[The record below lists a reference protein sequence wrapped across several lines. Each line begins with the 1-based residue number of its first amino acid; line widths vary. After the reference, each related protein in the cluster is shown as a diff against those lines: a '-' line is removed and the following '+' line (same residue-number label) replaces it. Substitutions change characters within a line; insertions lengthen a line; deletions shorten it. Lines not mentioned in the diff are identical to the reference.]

1 MSKNLPSISML
12 DILPPNLCDD
22 KNIVAA
28 AKTIDAINQYSI
40 SKLPNG
46 VLISNIDQLTDNI
59 LNVMAW
65 QWHLENFDVS
75 WPEKTKRDTIKQS
88 LTWHRKKGTKAVV
101 QDAIDEL
108 VAKCM
113 VEEWYEYNGKPYTFR
128 LKGSLDDIKT
138 IVLKKDEII
147 NIANSVKNVRSWL
160 DYIVLFASNPFKLN
174 SCKRD
179 DSYIPETHKTT
190 WITEIVFKTGLNKSC
205 GTVERTE
212 NNVVRIEHHETIF
225 SGKKING
232 KFRRIDL
239 NNSQSYKKQWTTTQ
253 TTQKKGRIFNTG
265 GYSLNNVG
273 ITRIKKID
281 IGYDKEVIEKQFTR
295 GTTNNGAVKISPK
308 DQTLRIAHR
317 WKTFRA
323 DTMNG
328 EKDIRLNGGQVQ
340 KHEKS
345 EVKITHT
352 TMKTFIGALTNGRR
366 LTNNSPTTTI
376 RRTVH
381 TPIYKNI
388 IQKPGA
394 TLLNMTD
401 HTTKKGAVETTI
413 PGKIIKRFSP
423 TKGVILNSHA
433 LMGYIKIQKG

>member
-1 MSKNLPSISML
+1 MSKNLPSISMI

-28 AKTIDAINQYSI
+28 AKSIDAINQYSA

-46 VLISNIDQLTDNI
+46 VLVSNIDQLTDNI

-65 QWHLENFDVS
+65 QWHLENFDAN
-75 WPEKTKRDTIKQS
+75 WPEKTKRGAIKQS
-88 LTWHRKKGTKAVV
+88 LIWHRKKGTKAIV
-101 QDAIDEL
+101 QDVIDKL
-108 VAKCM
+108 FAKCM
-113 VEEWYEYNGKPYTFR
+113 IEEWYEYNGKPYMFR

-138 IVLKKDEII
+138 IAPKKNEII
-147 NIANSVKNVRSWL
+147 HTINSVKNVRSWL

-179 DSYIPETHKTT
+179 DLYIPETHKTT
-190 WITEIVFKTGLNKSC
+190 WVTGIVFKTGLNKSC
-205 GTVERTE
+205 GTAERTE
-212 NNVVRIEHHETIF
+212 NSVVRIEYHETIF

-232 KFRRIDL
+232 KFRRIVL
-239 NNSQSYKKQWTTTQ
+239 NDSQPYKKQWATTKND
-253 TTQKKGRIFNTG
+253 QKKEKAFNTG

-273 ITRIKKID
+273 ITQIKKID

-295 GTTNNGAVKISPK
+295 GTTNNGVVKINSK
-308 DQTLRIAHR
+308 DQTLHITHR
-317 WKTFRA
+317 WKTFK
-323 DTMNG
+323 TNTVNG
-328 EKDIRLNGGQVQ
+328 GKDIRLNSGQVQ
-340 KHEKS
+340 EYEKS

-352 TMKTFIGALTNGRR
+352 TMKTFAGALTNGRR
-366 LTNNSPTTTI
+366 LTNNNPTTTI
-376 RRTVH
+376 RRMVH
-381 TPIYKNI
+381 TPIYKDI
-388 IQKPGA
+388 VQKYGA

-401 HTTKKGAVETTI
+401 HTTKKRAVETTV

-433 LMGYIKIQKG
+433 LMGYIKI

>member
-1 MSKNLPSISML
+1 MSKKLPSISML

-22 KNIVAA
+22 KNIAAA
-28 AKTIDAINQYSI
+28 AKSIDAINQYST

-65 QWHLENFDVS
+65 QWHLENFDVN
-75 WPEKTKRDTIKQS
+75 WPEKTKRGAIKQS

-101 QDAIDEL
+101 QNVVDTLI
-108 VAKCM
+108 VKCM
-113 VEEWYEYNGKPYTFR
+113 VEEWYEYNGKPYMFR

-138 IVLKKDEII
+138 IGHKKNKILYVI
-147 NIANSVKNVRSWL
+147 NSVKNVRSWL

-179 DSYIPETHKTT
+179 DSYIPEAHKTT

-225 SGKKING
+225 SGKKINE
-232 KFRRIDL
+232 KFRRIVL
-239 NNSQSYKKQWTTTQ
+239 NDSQSYKKQWATTKTA
-253 TTQKKGRIFNTG
+253 QKKGKIFNTG

-281 IGYDKEVIEKQFTR
+281 IGYDKEVIEKQFTQR
-295 GTTNNGAVKISPK
+295 TTNNGAIKISPK
-308 DQTLRIAHR
+308 DQTLHITHR
-317 WKTFRA
+317 WKTFG
-323 DTMNG
+323 TNTING
-328 EKDIRLNGGQVQ
+328 KANIRLNGGKVQ
-340 KHEKS
+340 RYEKS
-345 EVKITHT
+345 EVKITRT
-352 TMKTFIGALTNGRR
+352 TIKTFVGALTNGGR

-376 RRTVH
+376 RRMVH
-381 TPIYKNI
+381 TPIYKDI
-388 IQKPGA
+388 IQKYGA
-394 TLLNMTD
+394 TLLNMTN
-401 HTTKKGAVETTI
+401 HTTKKRAVETTV

-433 LMGYIKIQKG
+433 LMGYIKI